1 MTCAITDQT
10 KESIWHRRYGH
21 LAAGSLEGIAK
32 EQLVD
37 GFDYEPKKESSF
49 CEPCVD
55 GKQSTLS
62 FPKTGGERS
71 DELLGIV
78 HSDLCGKTE
87 KKSLSRA
94 EQFVTF
100 IDHKLRLVWV
110 YTLKHKNEVFQKFT
124 EWKEMVEKSSGMK
137 VKVLRTDNGGKYTSK
152 EFKQYLKKQ
161 GTQHE
166 LTVPKTPQQNG
177 VAERINRTPVE
188 SIR

>member
-1 MTCAITDQT
+1 MRNLYYFNCAGSNLSVKKNNHGTMTCASTDQT

-78 HSDLCGKTE
+78 HSDVCGKTE

-94 EQFVTF
+94 E
-100 IDHKLRLVWV
+100 
-110 YTLKHKNEVFQKFT
+110 
-124 EWKEMVEKSSGMK
+124 
-137 VKVLRTDNGGKYTSK
+137 
-152 EFKQYLKKQ
+152 
-161 GTQHE
+161 
-166 LTVPKTPQQNG
+166 
-177 VAERINRTPVE
+177 
-188 SIR
+188 